1 MDTVN
6 TNRRTKKSK
15 RSPRKRRRAE
25 REANNGKLSEVR
37 ARLNHLRMA
46 PRKVRLVADLIRG
59 KEVDNALLLLEFS
72 GRLAARPMLNLLKSA
87 VANAK
92 NEDERRDEGNL
103 YIHNVWVD
111 EGKTLHRFRPRAM
124 GRASRIRKKMSHI
137 TIVLKERE

>member
-1 MDTVN
+1 MDTVKP
-6 TNRRTKKSK
+6 NRRVKKSK
-15 RSPRKRRRAE
+15 RSPRKKRRAE
-25 REANNGKLSEVR
+25 REEHGKLSEVR
-37 ARLNHLRMA
+37 ARLHHLRMA

-59 KEVDNALLLLEFS
+59 KDVENALLLLEFS
-72 GRLAARPMLNLLKSA
+72 PRLAARPMLKLLKSA

-103 YIHNVWVD
+103 YIDKVWVD
-111 EGKTLHRFRPRAM
+111 EGRTLHRFRPRAM